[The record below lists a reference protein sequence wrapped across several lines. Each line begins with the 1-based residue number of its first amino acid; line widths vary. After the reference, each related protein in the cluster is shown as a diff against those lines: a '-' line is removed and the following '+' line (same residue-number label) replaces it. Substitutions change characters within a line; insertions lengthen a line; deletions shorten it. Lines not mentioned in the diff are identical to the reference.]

1 MYLGLRSN
9 NVEPIS
15 IVLLGA
21 GLLTGGA
28 MGWLLANQKLGRE
41 IIRSEERLRAQADSE
56 SKLKAEIESLAMDI
70 GRKNSDDFLKLATER
85 LGNVQTSAEKDIE
98 ARTKAVEELITPIR
112 KQLQDLEKATTEME
126 RNREGA
132 YQGLKRTVEG
142 LHKETVGLRDT
153 NVQLSTALRGS
164 IKARGKWGQMA
175 LKNIAESAGMI
186 EHCDFDVEDT
196 LVAGRGGLRVDMVAR
211 IPGGGKIPVDAK
223 VPLASYWD
231 ALESEDFDL
240 RARLME
246 EHARAVKKHIDD
258 LSNRNYSDLVEGAD
272 FTVMFIPAEPILS
285 AAFEINPSL
294 QEYAFNNHIL
304 IATPVTLIALLRTVG
319 IYWQQQSSVDNSRE
333 ILENAK
339 EFYDRAAKF
348 GGDLMR
354 VGNGLTTALN
364 AYNEAVGSYGNV
376 IPSGRRLEGLRVAD
390 GSARKLPEI
399 RGIEKSVRNDI
410 KKR

>member
-1 MYLGLRSN
+1 MELAG
-9 NVEPIS
+9 VA
-15 IVLLGA
+15 LLVA

-28 MGWLLANQKLGRE
+28 IGWLLASQKMGKE
-41 IIRSEERLRAQADSE
+41 IVRSEERMKAQVELE
-56 SKLKAEIESLAMDI
+56 SKLKAEIGAMAVDI
-70 GRKNSDDFLKLATER
+70 GRKNSDDFLRLATER

-98 ARTKAVEELITPIR
+98 ARTKAVEDLISPIR
-112 KQLQDLEKATTEME
+112 KQLEDLERATSEME
-126 RNREGA
+126 KNREGA

-142 LHKETVGLRDT
+142 LHRETVGLRDT

-164 IKARGKWGQMA
+164 NQARGKWGQMA
-175 LKNIAESAGMI
+175 LKNIAESAGMV

-196 LVAGRGGLRVDMVAR
+196 LVSGRGGSRVDMIAR

-231 ALESEDFDL
+231 ALEAQDFDL
-240 RARLME
+240 RSGLMK
-246 EHARAVKKHIDD
+246 EHAKAVKKHIDE
-258 LSNRNYSDLVEGAD
+258 LCNRNYSDLVDGAD

-294 QEYAFNNHIL
+294 QEYAFKNHIL

-333 ILENAK
+333 ILESAK

-348 GGDLMR
+348 GQDLGR

-376 IPSGRRLEGLRVAD
+376 IPSGKRLEALRVAD
-390 GSARKLPEI
+390 GSSRKLPDI
-399 RGIEKSVRNDI
+399 REIEKSVRNDV
-410 KKR
+410 KRA